1 MRENITGETSVSPEI
16 VEKLKRKGE
25 DWKEKIVNYY
35 ENFTSFIFVID
46 FKAKKD

>member
-25 DWKEKIVNYY
+25 DWKEKIVNY
-35 ENFTSFIFVID
+35 ENFTSLIFIID